1 MQLDL
6 LVSDEHLPPSR
17 VDDELAVAQLVSFL
31 AAAIGR
37 GAPQNALDPGDELAW
52 IERLRQV
59 VVGTD
64 LETDDLVHVLVTSGQ
79 HQDRHV
85 GALAHAAADL
95 DAVHVGQ
102 IEVEDDQR
110 RRLRRECVQ
119 RCAPGRG
126 CLDAVPGVLEIERHE
141 GGDRG
146 LVLDDEDRLGL
157 AHRRILTHGADGAAS
172 GAPNE
177 SRRGSSGICCGSLSP
192 TA

>member
-1 MQLDL
+1 VKEQWVDSHCHLQLEVDRG
-6 LVSDEHLPPSR
+6 SGKR
-17 VDDELAVAQLVSFL
+17 RFTVDDADAQVQRAMTAGVEWLVC
-31 AAAIGR
+31 
-37 GAPQNALDPGDELAW
+37 
-52 IERLRQV
+52 
-59 VVGTD
+59 VGTD

-157 AHRRILTHGADGAAS
+157 AHR
-172 GAPNE
+172 
-177 SRRGSSGICCGSLSP
+177 
-192 TA
+192 